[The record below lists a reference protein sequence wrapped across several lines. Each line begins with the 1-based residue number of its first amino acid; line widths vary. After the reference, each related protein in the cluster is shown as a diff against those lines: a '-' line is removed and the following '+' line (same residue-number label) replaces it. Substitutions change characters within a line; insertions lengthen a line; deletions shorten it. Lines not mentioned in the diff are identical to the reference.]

1 MNITALLLATTI
13 STPNP
18 DVVESKIVGASLF
31 KNGYAVITRET
42 PLPIAGE
49 VLIAQ
54 PSGATLGT
62 LWVTAS
68 SGIKIQSVVST
79 KIVTDGQADL
89 SSLDELL
96 TANVGRTLLLEM
108 GSGELN
114 RTLTGTILSAN
125 GSLLVLQLADG
136 SRIGVHKNTVRR
148 ITSRDGELVFQK
160 STKTSKNA
168 LRIRATGA
176 GSLYTIS
183 LERGLTWAPGY
194 HVDITDE
201 KKLKITSKATILN
214 DTQDLDDVD
223 VRLITGFPHVRF
235 INILDPLSSGNS
247 IDQFLN
253 AMMSMG
259 LRAPGSGGA
268 LTQNAVFAGA
278 RMAEQRADAGGF
290 QPFDVGQL
298 EGMQLEDLFFYTQE
312 GVSLKRGERGYYVL
326 FQEEAE
332 YEHVYTLDLPETGW
346 WQNANVNVS
355 APIAQKFD
363 VWHTLEFE
371 NPTSFPLTTA
381 AATTFKNGEI
391 IGQDMLSYVAPKG
404 KAHLKI
410 TKALDIQTD
419 LDEQEVDRE
428 IAAIKR
434 TSYTRAHDLVSAKGT
449 IEVVNYKSETV
460 TVKVTKWLVGEVSM
474 ADRDGTTIK
483 NRAGLRSL
491 NPNSEIRW
499 TLELKPGE
507 RVELKYEF
515 KVYVPTP

>member
-1 MNITALLLATTI
+1 
-13 STPNP
+13 
-18 DVVESKIVGASLF
+18 
-31 KNGYAVITRET
+31 
-42 PLPIAGE
+42 
-49 VLIAQ
+49 
-54 PSGATLGT
+54 
-62 LWVTAS
+62 
-68 SGIKIQSVVST
+68 
-79 KIVTDGQADL
+79 
-89 SSLDELL
+89 
-96 TANVGRTLLLEM
+96 
-108 GSGELN
+108 
-114 RTLTGTILSAN
+114 
-125 GSLLVLQLADG
+125 
-136 SRIGVHKNTVRR
+136 
-148 ITSRDGELVFQK
+148 
-160 STKTSKNA
+160 
-168 LRIRATGA
+168 
-176 GSLYTIS
+176 
-183 LERGLTWAPGY
+183 
-194 HVDITDE
+194 
-201 KKLKITSKATILN
+201 
-214 DTQDLDDVD
+214 
-223 VRLITGFPHVRF
+223 
-235 INILDPLSSGNS
+235 
-247 IDQFLN
+247 
-253 AMMSMG
+253 
-259 LRAPGSGGA
+259 
-268 LTQNAVFAGA
+268 
-278 RMAEQRADAGGF
+278 
-290 QPFDVGQL
+290 
-298 EGMQLEDLFFYTQE
+298 MQLEDLFFYTQE

-346 WQNANVNVS
+346 WMNSNVNVP
-355 APIAQKFD
+355 APNAQKFD

-404 KAHLKI
+404 KAYLKI

-434 TSYTRAHDLVSAKGT
+434 TSYTRAHDLVSAKST

-474 ADRDGTTIK
+474 ADHDGTTIK